1 MAEGPRAKRDGGGG
15 DGENDR
21 NRDCAES
28 DRRCGAD
35 IWRSGRGERRAG
47 GAVVSRNSSA
57 ENLRRR
63 DGSAAIDHRARDH
76 QAVSGKR
83 AIARTSERHRSDPSC
98 RKWQSMKILPPS
110 WARPKG
116 FSNGVA
122 AKGEMI
128 FVSGTVGW
136 DAEGKFVS
144 NELVGQARQALKNIV
159 EILAE
164 AKAKPEHITRMT
176 WYVVDKK
183 EYLAASKELGA
194 VYREIIGRHYP
205 AMTAVQVTALIE
217 DQAKVE
223 IEVTAV
229 ILD

>member
-1 MAEGPRAKRDGGGG
+1 
-15 DGENDR
+15 
-21 NRDCAES
+21 
-28 DRRCGAD
+28 
-35 IWRSGRGERRAG
+35 
-47 GAVVSRNSSA
+47 
-57 ENLRRR
+57 
-63 DGSAAIDHRARDH
+63 
-76 QAVSGKR
+76 
-83 AIARTSERHRSDPSC
+83 
-98 RKWQSMKILPPS
+98 MKILQPPS

-144 NELVGQARQALKNIV
+144 NEFVGQARQALKNIV

-194 VYREIIGRHYP
+194 VYREIIGHHYP
-205 AMTAVQVTALIE
+205 AMTAVEVAGLIE

-229 ILD
+229 IPD